1 MVWNLLLLEA
11 ETVYLNGQVKFGMQ
25 TTGSLE
31 LYIGNFFRP
40 SHGTVR
46 KSKIHNMKFT
56 KSFYASNTV
65 LYDQQGPR

>member
-40 SHGTVR
+40 SHGIG
-46 KSKIHNMKFT
+46 KKIQNSQHEIYQEFLCIKYRT
-56 KSFYASNTV
+56 
-65 LYDQQGPR
+65 L